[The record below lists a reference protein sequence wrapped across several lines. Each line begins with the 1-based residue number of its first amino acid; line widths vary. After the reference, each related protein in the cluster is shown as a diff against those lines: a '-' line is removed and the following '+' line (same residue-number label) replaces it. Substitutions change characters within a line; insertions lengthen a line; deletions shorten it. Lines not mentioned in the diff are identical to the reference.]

1 MCLGFSA
8 TTDAAASVA
17 TQVLDLQREA
27 MRRENTGQMPGGDP
41 VLHHTWGMY
50 KKSSVV
56 LVFTSEH
63 MEIFYGFV
71 VSECEYHTLRL
82 WWFWKP

>member
-50 KKSSVV
+50 KKILSSV
-56 LVFTSEH
+56 
-63 MEIFYGFV
+63 GF
-71 VSECEYHTLRL
+71 H
-82 WWFWKP
+82 